1 MQHINL
7 YHISL
12 KKKLLHFSFQRL
24 LHTSIALLFLLG
36 FIQAYNQ
43 YNYYSTQNTFKV
55 KTKHLAESTKHFNT
69 LQTNLPT
76 LRKDQSLTV
85 KLKKLEQNI
94 INKQLVLSILS
105 DKKLGNTEGFT
116 KHFEGLARQSING
129 LWITRAHFIEGGT
142 VLDIQGKSRA
152 PELVPKYLQGLSS
165 ERAFKGSE
173 FNSFVIQKNAKTK
186 LHEFKFNNI
195 KSSQARSNVEL
206 TKR

>member
-1 MQHINL
+1 MQQINL

-12 KKKLLHFSFQRL
+12 KKKILLFSFQRL
-24 LHTSIALLFLLG
+24 LHASISLLVLLG
-36 FIQAYNQ
+36 FIHTFNE
-43 YNYYSTQNTFKV
+43 YNYYSTQSTFKD
-55 KTKHLAESTKHFNT
+55 KTKQLAESTKRFNS
-69 LQTNLPT
+69 LQASLPT
-76 LRKDQSLTV
+76 VNKDLSLAT
-85 KLKKLEQNI
+85 KLKKLEQDI

-165 ERAFKGSE
+165 ESAFKGSE
-173 FNSFVIQKNAKTK
+173 FNSFVIHKNAKTK

-195 KSSQARSNVEL
+195 KSSQAQTNVEL

>member
-1 MQHINL
+1 MQQINL

-12 KKKLLHFSFQRL
+12 KKKLLLFSFQRL
-24 LHTSIALLFLLG
+24 LHASIALVFLLG
-36 FIQAYNQ
+36 FIQTYNE
-43 YNYYSTQNTFKV
+43 YNYYSTQIEFKG
-55 KTKHLAESTKHFNT
+55 KTTQLTESTKRFNT
-69 LQTNLPT
+69 LQTNLPM
-76 LRKDQSLTV
+76 LKKDPSLTI
-85 KLKKLEQNI
+85 KLNKLEQDI
-94 INKQLVLSILS
+94 INKQLVLTILS

-142 VLDIQGKSRA
+142 ILDIQGKSRA

-165 ERAFKGSE
+165 ESAFKGSE
-173 FNSFVIQKNAKTK
+173 FNDFVIQKNAKTK

-195 KSSQARSNVEL
+195 KSSQTRSNVEL

>member
-1 MQHINL
+1 MQQINL

-12 KKKLLHFSFQRL
+12 KKKLLLFSFQRL
-24 LHTSIALLFLLG
+24 LHASIALVFLLG
-36 FIQAYNQ
+36 FIQTYNE
-43 YNYYSTQNTFKV
+43 YNYYSAQIEFKGKTTQLT
-55 KTKHLAESTKHFNT
+55 ESTKRFNT
-69 LQTNLPT
+69 LQTNLPM
-76 LRKDQSLTV
+76 LKKDPSLTI
-85 KLKKLEQNI
+85 KLNKLEQDI
-94 INKQLVLSILS
+94 INKQLVLTILS

-142 VLDIQGKSRA
+142 ILDIQGKSRA

-165 ERAFKGSE
+165 ESAFKGSE
-173 FNSFVIQKNAKTK
+173 FNDFVIQKNAKTK

-195 KSSQARSNVEL
+195 KSSQTRSNVEL

>member
-1 MQHINL
+1 MQQINL

-12 KKKLLHFSFQRL
+12 KKKLLLFSFQRL
-24 LHTSIALLFLLG
+24 LHASIALLFLLI
-36 FIQAYNQ
+36 FIQGYNE
-43 YNYYSTQNTFKV
+43 YNYYSTQITFKA
-55 KTKHLAESTKHFNT
+55 KTKQLAESTQRFNT
-69 LQTNLPT
+69 LQTNLPA
-76 LRKDQSLTV
+76 LRKDQSLTI
-85 KLKKLEQNI
+85 KLKQLEQDI

-142 VLDIQGKSRA
+142 VLDIQGQSRA

-165 ERAFKGSE
+165 ESAFKGSE
-173 FNSFVIQKNAKTK
+173 FNSFVIQKNTKTK

-195 KSSQARSNVEL
+195 KSSQTRTNVEL